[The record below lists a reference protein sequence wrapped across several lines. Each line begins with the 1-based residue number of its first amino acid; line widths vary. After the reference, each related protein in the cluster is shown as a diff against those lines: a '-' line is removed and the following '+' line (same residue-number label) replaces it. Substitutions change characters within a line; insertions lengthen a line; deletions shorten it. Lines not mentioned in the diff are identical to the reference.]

1 MVSQANKSQT
11 NATATSLRRRNNETD
26 SRSIRSSVGTLSNR
40 IRPWKRE
47 ARDGH
52 GYQHLRQ
59 LHYRGGYIKE
69 NDHGDGKRRDKVK
82 KEWLTGSPERSQGR
96 RKGCDKSK

>member
-1 MVSQANKSQT
+1 MKRTVAVF
-11 NATATSLRRRNNETD
+11 ALV
-26 SRSIRSSVGTLSNR
+26 IGTLSNR

-59 LHYRGGYIKE
+59 LYYRGGYIKE
-69 NDHGDGKRRDKVK
+69 NDHGDGTAIFDSGQNEV
-82 KEWLTGSPERSQGR
+82 SQ
-96 RKGCDKSK
+96 DSK